1 MLNKKNLSF
10 NIIIALIIMMFI
22 ETKLKFGIFS
32 YIKNYFMNGN
42 FFNYLNI
49 ILLFIIGFSFLAI
62 INKAKKLYKIN
73 FLLFLDS
80 YITLFVTT
88 IEKMF
93 NIIGIDKN
101 LLFNI
106 NIISILF
113 SLFFATK
120 ILKEVR
126 KVIWYEKI

>member
-49 ILLFIIGFSFLAI
+49 ILLFLIGFSFLAI

-120 ILKEVR
+120 ILKEIR
-126 KVIWYEKI
+126 KVI

>member
-49 ILLFIIGFSFLAI
+49 IILFIIGFSFLAI

-93 NIIGIDKN
+93 NIIGLDKN

-120 ILKEVR
+120 ILKEIR

>member
-73 FLLFLDS
+73 FLLFLDN

-126 KVIWYEKI
+126 KVI

>member
-1 MLNKKNLSF
+1 MLNKIKKDLSF
-10 NIIIALIIMMFI
+10 NNIIIALIIMMFI

-49 ILLFIIGFSFLAI
+49 ILLFIIGFSFLAM

-80 YITLFVTT
+80 YIVLFVTT

-120 ILKEVR
+120 ILKEIR
-126 KVIWYEKI
+126 KGI

>member
-1 MLNKKNLSF
+1 
-10 NIIIALIIMMFI
+10 MMFI

-126 KVIWYEKI
+126 KVI

>member
-10 NIIIALIIMMFI
+10 NIIFALIIMMII
-22 ETKLKFGIFS
+22 ETKFKFGIFS
-32 YIKNYFMNGN
+32 YIKNYFINSN
-42 FFNYLNI
+42 FFNYINV

-62 INKAKKLYKIN
+62 INKAKEVSKIN
-73 FLLFLDS
+73 FLFFLDS
-80 YITLFVTT
+80 YITLFITT
-88 IEKMF
+88 MEKMF
-93 NIIGIDKN
+93 NIRGIDKS

-126 KVIWYEKI
+126 KVI

>member
-10 NIIIALIIMMFI
+10 NIIFALIIMMFI

-32 YIKNYFMNGN
+32 YIKNYFINGN

-126 KVIWYEKI
+126 KVI

>member
-10 NIIIALIIMMFI
+10 SIIFALIIMMII
-22 ETKLKFGIFS
+22 ETKFKFGIFS
-32 YIKNYFMNGN
+32 YIKNYFMNSN

-49 ILLFIIGFSFLAI
+49 ILLFIIGFSFLAM

-73 FLLFLDS
+73 FLLFLYS
-80 YITLFVTT
+80 YITLFITT

-93 NIIGIDKN
+93 NIIKIDKN

-113 SLFFATK
+113 SLFFAIK
-120 ILKEVR
+120 ILKEIR
-126 KVIWYEKI
+126 KGI

>member
-1 MLNKKNLSF
+1 MLNKKSLSF
-10 NIIIALIIMMFI
+10 SIIFALIIMMII
-22 ETKLKFGIFS
+22 ETKFKFGIFS
-32 YIKNYFMNGN
+32 YIKNYFMNSN

-49 ILLFIIGFSFLAI
+49 ILLFIIGFSFLAM

-73 FLLFLDS
+73 FLLFLYS
-80 YITLFVTT
+80 YITLFITT

-93 NIIGIDKN
+93 NIIKIDKN

-113 SLFFATK
+113 SLFFAIK
-120 ILKEVR
+120 ILKEIR
-126 KVIWYEKI
+126 KGI

>member
-10 NIIIALIIMMFI
+10 SIIFSLIIMMII
-22 ETKLKFGIFS
+22 ETKFKFGIFS
-32 YIKNYFMNGN
+32 YIKNYFMNSN

-49 ILLFIIGFSFLAI
+49 ILLFIIGFSFLAM

-73 FLLFLDS
+73 FLLFLYS
-80 YITLFVTT
+80 YITLFITT

-93 NIIGIDKN
+93 NIIKIDKN

-113 SLFFATK
+113 SLFFAIK
-120 ILKEVR
+120 ILKEIR
-126 KVIWYEKI
+126 KGI

>member
-49 ILLFIIGFSFLAI
+49 ILLFLIGFSFLAI

-126 KVIWYEKI
+126 KGI

>member
-32 YIKNYFMNGN
+32 YIKNYFINGN

-126 KVIWYEKI
+126 KVI

>member
-126 KVIWYEKI
+126 KVI

>member
-32 YIKNYFMNGN
+32 YIKNYFMNGI

-49 ILLFIIGFSFLAI
+49 ILLFLIGFSFLAI

-126 KVIWYEKI
+126 KGI

>member
-80 YITLFVTT
+80 YITLFITT

-106 NIISILF
+106 NIIGILF

-126 KVIWYEKI
+126 KGS

>member
-49 ILLFIIGFSFLAI
+49 ILLFLIGFSFLAI

-126 KVIWYEKI
+126 KVI